1 MILCGILP
9 VLLCV
14 LSSSMA
20 TEIAL
25 TPSQNHLVQ
34 NVWVDIPL
42 TQVFRDIST
51 QTGAVIALCPHVPDQ
66 PVSLD
71 CGEAKPVE
79 ECLKQLV
86 TGRGLIVCKKHE
98 NFYLISCGS
107 QTCPSFMEIAD
118 SQRIY
123 LKYITAKHLMS
134 SLPRPIQ
141 PYVSS
146 GERNNEVLVYAAADV
161 AQNIKN
167 IVNKLDVPQQQVVLE
182 VLVVELD
189 EDASEEF
196 GVDWSYQ
203 DEHNTFAMKEG
214 LGEFTGLAKYTSVPE
229 NRMTDILF
237 TLRLLVAKE
246 KAAIRARP
254 RVATLNGQ
262 PASIDI
268 SLDEYFTIVTD
279 IYGPSAMLRTEL
291 QVIKSGVNLNIIPN
305 IGDKGDITVDV
316 LTEVSDVAA
325 RQNQIEDNK
334 SGNLPIV
341 KRRKANTR
349 VRVKDGD
356 AIVIGGLVEA
366 QQKSLDKRVPVLS
379 SIPIIGG
386 IFTAKTSETINKEV
400 VIFITPRIIKED
412 KAPLADRNKKINIKE
427 ELETLRE
434 FIAAPD
440 DEKPQTDPN
449 EAVDKKPQTDPN
461 EAVDKKLQAVPDK
474 VTDNKLQ
481 TEPNEAA
488 VDKRP
493 QDPCNVS

>member
-71 CGEAKPVE
+71 CGEPKPVE

-196 GVDWSYQ
+196 
-203 DEHNTFAMKEG
+203 
-214 LGEFTGLAKYTSVPE
+214 GLAKYTSVPE